1 MTEADANEAITQHW
15 HTEWDALH
23 GSASGDEVAYVL
35 EGDAALSASEWVRFA
50 IVPSVSSL
58 QTLDAAQ
65 RERTALLTVQIFT
78 PPNETR
84 RASELVDDVRS
95 VLEAQV
101 ISSGSERIWTL
112 AASASPGLND
122 GAWIMRVVSV
132 PVRWYG

>member
-1 MTEADANEAITQHW
+1 MTEADANEAISQHW
-15 HTEWDALH
+15 RTGWEELH
-23 GSASGDEVAYVL
+23 GAASGDHVPDVL
-35 EGDAALSASEWVRFA
+35 EGDAALSSSEWVRFA

-65 RERTALLTVQIFT
+65 RERTALLAVQVFT
-78 PPNETR
+78 PPSGTR
-84 RASELVDDVRS
+84 RASTLVDDVRA

-112 AASASPGLND
+112 AASVSPGQND